1 MKSVLCSQL
10 MTHMVFM
17 GVVEGTSWV
26 RANGP
31 MESGRPL
38 DGGSIA
44 FTIDGW
50 HELGTTEPHLAGTS
64 SRGKDRAIAMESGQ
78 NRSK

>member
-1 MKSVLCSQL
+1 MS
-10 MTHMVFM
+10 
-17 GVVEGTSWV
+17 VVERTSRV
-26 RANGP
+26 RTDGP
-31 MESGRPL
+31 MKSGRPL

-44 FTIDGW
+44 FTVDGR
-50 HELGTTEPHLAGTS
+50 HELGAAETHLTGTS